1 MEETGREYLAVYR
14 RDFSELEGL
23 QKAEQVTYA
32 LQRGHNALCF
42 RARRRT
48 TAQEISC
55 SLCGMDEAFAGRL
68 LCYLYENA
76 VAPEQLPDI
85 LRDLCGTAV

>member
-1 MEETGREYLAVYR
+1 MEQSGQEYLAVYR

-32 LQRGHNALCF
+32 LQRAKGSLCF
-42 RARRRT
+42 HAKRRT
-48 TAQEISC
+48 SAQDISC
-55 SLCGMDEAFAGRL
+55 SLCGIDEAFAGRV
-68 LCYLYENA
+68 LCYMYENA

-85 LRDLCGTAV
+85 VRDLCGAAV